1 LGWYVFFSFYLSFRF
16 LVSRSTNN
24 NAHTHTHTH
33 TGGTGG
39 SDTAG
44 LGGRGGPYRLD
55 KGFPVHQVSEEAKRE
70 VSEEARAAAR
80 KMAEEAFQKRLE
92 EIEMTTEESE
102 MYRGIRDKIGREV
115 EQLRGILKNAVLKSK
130 ERGWKRNETTGELD
144 DSKIV
149 DGLAGERAIFRR
161 RVDKSDDDGIKSKR
175 PRRLKILLDNSG
187 SMYRFNG
194 MDGRLN
200 RVLELAGLILESFEG
215 FEEKFVYNLTG
226 HSGDS
231 PEHHLV
237 DFDSPPRNEL
247 ERLRVIERMVAH
259 SQYCMSGDHTV
270 EALELAID
278 REQELQSQRDDG
290 DEKSIVIMV
299 SDANMKRYGIHPRE
313 LASQM
318 TRSQDVV
325 STYAIFIASLGDEA
339 LQLSRELP
347 AGRGF
352 VCMNTEDLP
361 VLFQR
366 IFSSEFGGGGSVVS

>member
-1 LGWYVFFSFYLSFRF
+1 M
-16 LVSRSTNN
+16 
-24 NAHTHTHTH
+24 
-33 TGGTGG
+33 
-39 SDTAG
+39 
-44 LGGRGGPYRLD
+44 D

-70 VSEEARAAAR
+70 VSKEAQAAAR
-80 KMAEEAFQKRLE
+80 KMAQEAFQKRLE

-102 MYRGIRDKIGREV
+102 MYRGIRDKIGPEI
-115 EQLRGILKNAVLKSK
+115 EQLRRILQNAVLKSK
-130 ERGWKRNETTGELD
+130 ERGWKRNETSGELD

-194 MDGRLN
+194 HDGRLN

-215 FEEKFVYNLTG
+215 FEEKFVYEMSA

-231 PEHHLV
+231 PDHRLV
-237 DFDSPPRNEL
+237 EFDSPPQNEL
-247 ERLRVIERMVAH
+247 ERLRIIERMVAH
-259 SQYCMSGDHTV
+259 SQYCMSGDHTI

-278 REQELQSQRDDG
+278 REEEQQQGDDQEE

-299 SDANMKRYGIHPRE
+299 SDANMRRYGIHPRE

-318 TRSQDVV
+318 TRSPDRV

-339 LQLSRELP
+339 EQLSRELP

-366 IFSSEFGGGGSVVS
+366 IFSSEFGGGSIAS